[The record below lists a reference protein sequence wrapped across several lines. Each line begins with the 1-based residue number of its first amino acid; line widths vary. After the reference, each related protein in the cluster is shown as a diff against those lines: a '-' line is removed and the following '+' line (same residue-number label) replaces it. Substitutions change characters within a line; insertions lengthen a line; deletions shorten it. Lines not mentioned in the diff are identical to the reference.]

1 MLSFLT
7 SASAPPPTKCDSTN
21 STTPQ
26 VTPGE
31 TSTGLQT
38 IPHPILH
45 LHTQA
50 TAHAGKQPTTPTQ
63 PPCPPAGEAL
73 KGGGAAT
80 SSTLK
85 TNQRAIAPPATP
97 PAPQSPEQ
105 RATTAHVCTASG
117 SKRSLSE
124 MRAQPLTATQHPH
137 TPSQTAPGRERGQ
150 EPESGGACAR
160 QQRQEPSE
168 KERKSAKQCLAQVR
182 LDELQHRRNKEVE
195 EAAAAALSRK
205 GQLSLSEIRALQ
217 LSGQQG
223 QAGVSGAVLGGTP
236 KSSNKARAA
245 QGNGKAASSRAP
257 AGAGS
262 RNISSFFTK

>member
-1 MLSFLT
+1 
-7 SASAPPPTKCDSTN
+7 
-21 STTPQ
+21 

-80 SSTLK
+80 SSTHK

-105 RATTAHVCTASG
+105 RATTPPSTPPSCTASG
-117 SKRSLSE
+117 SKRSLNE

-182 LDELQHRRNKEVE
+182 LHELQHRRNKELE

-223 QAGVSGAVLGGTP
+223 QAGVSGAVLRGTP

-245 QGNGKAASSRAP
+245 QGKGKAVSSRAP

-262 RNISSFFTK
+262 RNIFSFFTK